1 MSDYYIY
8 TDAESQRITAESVDA
23 AIEKFDPTHPTW
35 ADLSKYIEAVGGWS
49 GVQENGAEILW
60 AGKR

>member
-8 TDAESQRITAESVDA
+8 TDAESQRITAENVDA
-23 AIEKFDPTHPTW
+23 AIAKFDPTHPTW
-35 ADLSKYIEAVGGWS
+35 AELARHIEAVGGWA
-49 GVQENGAEILW
+49 GVQENGVELLY